1 MADLT
6 LRNVKGS
13 SLTFTE
19 MDSNFLALDSDI
31 TNLFAVNSTTNL
43 SEGSNLYYTDARVSS
58 LVDSDYINSRGA
70 PTVGAQTIYKYK
82 TGSALPGSTEWGFND
97 SAGTGL
103 PAQIDSDGT
112 GYIRFNRYNANTAD
126 VSNFLKKAVPVGSTI
141 YIQEKQTST
150 HFVLLETTT
159 TFANAQSDFTVQV
172 ANCKIK
178 NKEFSTQAF
187 ANGKECI
194 VMIQAQSSTVNDS
207 SEVISI
213 INSTVNK
220 SFVDALNVDADTVD
234 GFHGIGLYD
243 SAGTL
248 LNG

>member
-13 SLTFTE
+13 SLSFTE

-82 TGSALPGSTEWGFND
+82 AGSALPASTQWGFND
-97 SAGTGL
+97 SATSGNPSQIGT
-103 PAQIDSDGT
+103 DGT
-112 GYIRFNRYNANTAD
+112 GYLRFHKFNANSAD
-126 VSNFLKKAVPVGSTI
+126 ASNFLTKAVPEGSTI
-141 YIQEKQTST
+141 YIQEKQAAS
-150 HFVLLETTT
+150 HYALVETTSAFT
-159 TFANAQSDFTVQV
+159 ATQANATVLSASVKLKDNEFNSTFAD
-172 ANCKIK
+172 
-178 NKEFSTQAF
+178 
-187 ANGKECI
+187 GKECI
-194 VMIQAQSSTVNDS
+194 IMIQAQSSSINDS
-207 SEVISI
+207 AEVISI
-213 INSTVNK
+213 ISSTVTK
-220 SFVDALNVDADTVD
+220 SFIDALNVDADTVD